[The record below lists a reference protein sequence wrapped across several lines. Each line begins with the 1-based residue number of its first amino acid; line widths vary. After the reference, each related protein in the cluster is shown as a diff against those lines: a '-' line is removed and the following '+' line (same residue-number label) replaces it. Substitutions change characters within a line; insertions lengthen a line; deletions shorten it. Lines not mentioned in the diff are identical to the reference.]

1 MLNERLRIY
10 KVPSFS
16 DSRSTSSCR
25 SLQYFILLSQV
36 FPCHFDHLGIP
47 AKVLVK
53 IGPSGGEVLPRLS
66 KREILCKQSLSIRFA
81 FLDRS
86 PSFSLSLLN
95 LLFESRPAFPPI
107 CRCDDW
113 LFGAVCGLAGP
124 SLWLSAPARRRV
136 D

>member
-1 MLNERLRIY
+1 MLNERDRIY
-10 KVPSFS
+10 KVPLFS

-81 FLDRS
+81 LLDRS
-86 PSFSLSLLN
+86 PNFSLSLLN
-95 LLFESRPAFPPI
+95 LSLPCPPFADAMIGSLVLFAGLPGQAF
-107 CRCDDW
+107 
-113 LFGAVCGLAGP
+113 G
-124 SLWLSAPARRRV
+124 SLRQPGDVSI
-136 D
+136 DI